1 MRKFLYLI
9 LLMILPSN
17 VLGNPIAEKYVQD
30 AQMVG
35 SGRLNVY
42 FFDVY
47 DAYLY
52 APEGQWSIDR
62 PYALRLKYLRNIK
75 GKKIAD
81 ESIDQ
86 IRSQGFTDEVKL
98 ATWHRQM
105 IQIFPDVNTGSELVG
120 VYIPGKETRFYDDN
134 KIIGTIKDREFG
146 QRFFGI
152 WLSEDT
158 KAPKLRESLIGL
170 K

>member
-1 MRKFLYLI
+1 MRKVLYLI
-9 LLMILPSN
+9 LLMISPSY
-17 VLGNPIAEKYVQD
+17 VLANPVAEKYVED

-52 APEGQWSIDR
+52 APEGQWSINQ

-75 GKKIAD
+75 GKMIAD
-81 ESIDQ
+81 ESVDQ
-86 IRSQGFTDEVKL
+86 IRSQGFANEVKL

-105 IQIFPDVNTGSELVG
+105 IQIFPDVNTGSELIG
-120 VYIPGKETRFYDDN
+120 VYIPSKETRFYNGN
-134 KIIGTIKDREFG
+134 KRIGTIKDPEFG
-146 QRFFGI
+146 RWFFGI

-158 KAPKLRESLIGL
+158 TAPKLRESLIGL